1 LPWVKPEQVSR
12 LLNTVADRITL
23 LFSNKRTLWASLGW
37 ASANWLLD
45 AACLWVFLWAFG
57 HPISPI
63 DLIVAYGIA
72 NILAVIPVTPGGLGI
87 IEGVLIPTLVG
98 FGVPHSPAIL
108 AVLAYRLVNFWIPI
122 PVGGVAYLTIKW
134 GWPRI
139 KPITE

>member
-1 LPWVKPEQVSR
+1 
-12 LLNTVADRITL
+12 
-23 LFSNKRTLWASLGW
+23 
-37 ASANWLLD
+37 
-45 AACLWVFLWAFG
+45 VFLWAFG
-57 HPISPI
+57 HVVSPI

-72 NILAVIPVTPGGLGI
+72 NILAVIPLTPGGLGI

-98 FGVPHSPAIL
+98 FGVPHNPAIL

-122 PVGGVAYLTIKW
+122 PVGGLSYLTIKS